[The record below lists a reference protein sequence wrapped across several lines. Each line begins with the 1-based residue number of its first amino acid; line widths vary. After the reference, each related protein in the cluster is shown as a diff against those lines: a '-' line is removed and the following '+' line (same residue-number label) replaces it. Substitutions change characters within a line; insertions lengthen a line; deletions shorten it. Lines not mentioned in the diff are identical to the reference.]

1 MITVKHCPYHSVL
14 KPVPREE
21 KPACS
26 WQLLPRWAN
35 ASSQAPQPSASY
47 FKKGDGGPSSEL
59 IIARKNKFQPYFP
72 VSLIYKGFSIVICLL
87 VFHWPAEVCQ
97 AQQGWKKGL
106 SILQPSLL
114 LLSYSFF
121 HMLRGTCWICM
132 HLELFLQLIFFLCM
146 AIPLFA
152 ARNSMLLHQTKP
164 WRCELTS
171 STWCSWADFGMT
183 SNRSAQGNEL
193 IPNAA

>member
-14 KPVPREE
+14 KPVPKEE

-47 FKKGDGGPSSEL
+47 FKNRDGGPSSEL

-72 VSLIYKGFSIVICLL
+72 VSLIYKGFSIAICLL

-97 AQQGWKKGL
+97 AQQGRKKGL
-106 SILQPSLL
+106 SILQLSLL
-114 LLSYSFF
+114 LLSYNFF
-121 HMLRGTCWICM
+121 PYATWNMLNLHALGIIFATYLFPLHGYSSICS
-132 HLELFLQLIFFLCM
+132 E
-146 AIPLFA
+146 
-152 ARNSMLLHQTKP
+152 K
-164 WRCELTS
+164 
-171 STWCSWADFGMT
+171 
-183 SNRSAQGNEL
+183 
-193 IPNAA
+193 

>member
-59 IIARKNKFQPYFP
+59 IIARKNKLQPYFP
-72 VSLIYKGFSIVICLL
+72 VSLIYEDFSIAICLL
-87 VFHWPAEVCQ
+87 VFHWPAKVCQ
-97 AQQGWKKGL
+97 AQWYIFCK
-106 SILQPSLL
+106 ILQLSLL

-121 HMLRGTCWICM
+121 HMLLWYMLNLHATGI
-132 HLELFLQLIFFLCM
+132 IFPTYFFPPCGY
-146 AIPLFA
+146 
-152 ARNSMLLHQTKP
+152 
-164 WRCELTS
+164 S
-171 STWCSWADFGMT
+171 SIYSKK
-183 SNRSAQGNEL
+183 
-193 IPNAA
+193 